1 MKHIWW
7 KCAQQEG
14 HSATSSR
21 QRLWLKS
28 SFFPERAS
36 GTSSS
41 RGERRLKLGH
51 VNSHLS
57 QIFSERSIRKWLRD
71 VEENV
76 KVFLAA
82 VRPPQKALSQQRDA
96 GTTLINKKLFST
108 PSLSKNHLWTWVPL
122 AKENPPPPPR
132 ITSHSCPTGENN
144 HKDFFVKNVFCNTLS
159 KASLTILMDVA
170 ELRNSEYGPKEKN
183 QVYQLSKFQ
192 WPSGTELFHQYPGK
206 CSAPQ
211 DGKCDSMEWTLI

>member
-1 MKHIWW
+1 M
-7 KCAQQEG
+7 
-14 HSATSSR
+14 
-21 QRLWLKS
+21 
-28 SFFPERAS
+28 
-36 GTSSS
+36 
-41 RGERRLKLGH
+41 
-51 VNSHLS
+51 
-57 QIFSERSIRKWLRD
+57 
-71 VEENV
+71 

-122 AKENPPPPPR
+122 AKENPP

-170 ELRNSEYGPKEKN
+170 E
-183 QVYQLSKFQ
+183 
-192 WPSGTELFHQYPGK
+192 
-206 CSAPQ
+206 
-211 DGKCDSMEWTLI
+211 